1 MGIEAAL
8 LKKKVHYTK
17 KEIKM
22 GMVIIRKG
30 INVVAGFSLR
40 SSKERN
46 LKVATTSRRLP
57 RCKNYYFVC
66 IKKGGSSDFSSLP
79 VPFDCFLD
87 GFF

>member
-46 LKVATTSRRLP
+46 LKVATTDCGYRAKSGSL
-57 RCKNYYFVC
+57 
-66 IKKGGSSDFSSLP
+66 GGIHP
-79 VPFDCFLD
+79 QNR
-87 GFF
+87 